1 MMIRSVLFGSA
12 LAMLVA
18 CGGKGESSA
27 AGAPAAPAAP
37 AAPVA
42 AEPAAPP
49 AKPIELTTKLDI
61 GAAVMAKDPDD
72 TGWKGITIAAP
83 EGAKIDASG
92 GGTSLVITDQMAV
105 GLGGENDL
113 AEEKKK
119 AQEDGLQ
126 KFVKLIVDAPDAI
139 LWEAEGPNFLFVAN
153 VKLGDKVK
161 GCETNGYGTFTR
173 QAAEKLLE
181 ACRGMTR
188 AE

>member
-1 MMIRSVLFGSA
+1 MMIRSALFGSA
-12 LAMLVA
+12 MAMLVA
-18 CGGKGESSA
+18 CGGKSDTPATGTPAEPA
-27 AGAPAAPAAP
+27 PAPAAPAA
-37 AAPVA
+37 
-42 AEPAAPP
+42 PAAPP
-49 AKPIELTTKLDI
+49 AKPIELTTKLDV

-72 TGWKGITIAAP
+72 TGWKGISIPAP
-83 EGAKIDASG
+83 EGAKIDASM

-105 GLGGENDL
+105 ALGGENDI

-119 AQEDGLQ
+119 AQSDGLQ
-126 KFVKLIVDAPDAI
+126 KFVKLLVDEPDAI

-181 ACRGMTR
+181 ACKGMTL
-188 AE
+188 AQ